1 MVRNARR
8 YKTRSL
14 VVDDELI
21 SRMLLQKLLAPF
33 GECHIAVNG
42 KEAIEAFVLSIKN
55 KQPYNL
61 ICLDIMMPG
70 IDGKKVL
77 QTIREIEDKI
87 GIPTANRAKII
98 MITAKDD
105 SESVMLTVVKYKCD
119 SYILKPINKVKLIS
133 RLKEIGLI

>member
-1 MVRNARR
+1 
-8 YKTRSL
+8 
-14 VVDDELI
+14 
-21 SRMLLQKLLAPF
+21 MLLQKLLAPF

-42 KEAIEAFVLSIKN
+42 KEAIEAFILSIKN

-77 QTIREIEDKI
+77 QAIREVEAKI
-87 GIPTANRAKII
+87 GISTTNRAKII

-105 SESVMLTVVKYKCD
+105 PESVMLTVVKYKCD